1 MDRERERLSDS
12 RGGAKGSGSK
22 GAALTAERLIER
34 LDADGIAPV
43 YLVTGDRVLS
53 EPAARRVANALA
65 ARSGCGVIEHRR
77 PASLQPL
84 LADLRTFSLFDAA
97 KVVLVVESATF
108 ADRAAAADLIDQAAE
123 ALPPSDGERLTGR
136 ETEAAGR
143 LFLVLRLF
151 SLQPE
156 ASNTAQAEALLD
168 RLPAWVLQGGGAGRG
183 RSGRGRGKK
192 QVEQLRT
199 DLAALLAKALA
210 AGLRGWAEGD
220 LAELERAVENGLPER
235 HSLVLA
241 ESAVAAEHPL
251 VIRLR
256 ERGAFVAAGSLILD
270 RGGEP
275 QGLEEIARELERE
288 TGAAIRG
295 DALAEL
301 GRRTLRKGEAPGAID
316 AESSSRFAAE
326 YRKLAA
332 LTAGAS
338 IPLERVLE
346 VVEDRGDEDVWKLLD
361 DLGSGNAAGA
371 ASRLRRLLLHAD
383 DAVAARL
390 SAWSLIAD
398 LCRQVSVV
406 RSFLDAR
413 AVPAGE
419 RNYRR
424 FQERLVEDLRA
435 PLPGG
440 ADNPLANL
448 HPYRLH
454 RVYLAASRLR
464 GAPLHRLP
472 WRVLEVETRLK
483 GESGDPDAALFELV
497 SALATGDVDGS
508 GSRAGENR

>member
-1 MDRERERLSDS
+1 
-12 RGGAKGSGSK
+12 
-22 GAALTAERLIER
+22 
-34 LDADGIAPV
+34 
-43 YLVTGDRVLS
+43 
-53 EPAARRVANALA
+53 
-65 ARSGCGVIEHRR
+65 
-77 PASLQPL
+77 
-84 LADLRTFSLFDAA
+84 LR
-97 KVVLVVESATF
+97 
-108 ADRAAAADLIDQAAE
+108 
-123 ALPPSDGERLTGR
+123 
-136 ETEAAGR
+136 
-143 LFLVLRLF
+143 
-151 SLQPE
+151 PE
-156 ASNTAQAEALLD
+156 ASSTAQAEALLD

-183 RSGRGRGKK
+183 RGGRGRGKR

-199 DLAALLAKALA
+199 DLATLLAKALA
-210 AGLRGWAEGD
+210 AGLEGWAEGD

-241 ESAVAAEHPL
+241 ESAVSQDHPI
-251 VIRLR
+251 VARLR
-256 ERGAFVAAGSLILD
+256 ERGAFVFAGSLGVD

-275 QGLEEIARELERE
+275 LGLDGIARELERE
-288 TGAAIRG
+288 TGAAIRA
-295 DALAEL
+295 DALSEL

-326 YRKLAA
+326 YRKLAGLTGGATIA
-332 LTAGAS
+332 LES
-338 IPLERVLE
+338 VLE

-361 DLGSGNAAGA
+361 DLGSGDAAGA

-383 DAVAARL
+383 DTVAARL

-398 LCRQVSVV
+398 LCRQISVV

-440 ADNPLANL
+440 ADNPLVNL

-464 GAPLHRLP
+464 GAPLHLLP

-497 SALATGDVDGS
+497 AALATGSVDGGS
-508 GSRAGENR
+508 GREREAP